1 MRLDKLIEAVLIA
14 ALVAFSASYAHAQ
27 EFFAR
32 LNGFEEIGAQNN
44 ESGAVLSNGSG
55 TLRLSLDKH
64 AGTATFTLTYSDVG
78 TTPAKTGTVS
88 QAHIHFGKR
97 HVAGGVLV
105 FFCATPPLATSPV
118 AGTPVCPA
126 NSGTVTG
133 TFTCTSVVGPTAQNV
148 TPGDFN
154 ALVDALESNTAYANI
169 HTVAG
174 FPAGE
179 IRGQVRKGNGHDND
193 NKDHDR

>member
-1 MRLDKLIEAVLIA
+1 MRRETLIGTVLVVM
-14 ALVAFSASYAHAQ
+14 LVGFSASYAYAE

-32 LNGFEEIGAQNN
+32 LDGFQEIGAQNN
-44 ESGAVLSNGSG
+44 ETGAVLSNGSG
-55 TLRLSLDKH
+55 TLRLSLDKQ
-64 AGTATFTLTYSDVG
+64 AGTATFTLTFSEVG
-78 TTPAKTGTVS
+78 TTSPKTGTVS

-97 HVAGGVLV
+97 HVAGGVMV

-133 TFTCTSVVGPTAQNV
+133 TFTAASVVGPVAQNV
-148 TPGDFN
+148 NPGDFD

-169 HTVAG
+169 HTIPG

-179 IRGQVRKGNGHDND
+179 IRGQVRKGNGRND
-193 NKDHDR
+193 DDKGRNK

>member
-14 ALVAFSASYAHAQ
+14 ALVAFSASSAHAQ

-44 ESGAVLSNGSG
+44 ETGAVLSNGSG

-78 TTPAKTGTVS
+78 TTPPKTGAVS

-97 HVAGGVLV
+97 HVAGGVMV
-105 FFCATPPLATSPV
+105 FFCATSPV
-118 AGTPVCPA
+118 IGPAGTPVCPA

-133 TFTCTSVVGPTAQNV
+133 TFTAASVVGPAAQNV
-148 TPGDFN
+148 NPGDFD

-169 HTVAG
+169 HTTPG
-174 FPAGE
+174 YPAGE

-193 NKDHDR
+193 NKDH

>member
-14 ALVAFSASYAHAQ
+14 ALVAFSASSAHAQ

-44 ESGAVLSNGSG
+44 ETGAVLSNGSG

-78 TTPAKTGTVS
+78 TTPPKTGAVS

-97 HVAGGVLV
+97 HVAGGVMV
-105 FFCATPPLATSPV
+105 FFCATSPV
-118 AGTPVCPA
+118 IGPAGTPVCPA

-133 TFTCTSVVGPTAQNV
+133 TFTAASVVGPAAQNV
-148 TPGDFN
+148 NPGDFD

-169 HTVAG
+169 HTTPG
-174 FPAGE
+174 YPAGE